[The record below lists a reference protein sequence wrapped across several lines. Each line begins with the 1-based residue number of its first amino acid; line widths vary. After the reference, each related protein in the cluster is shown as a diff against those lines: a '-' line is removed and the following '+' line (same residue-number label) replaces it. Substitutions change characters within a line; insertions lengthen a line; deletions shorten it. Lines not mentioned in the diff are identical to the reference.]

1 MSNKLRELEAKL
13 TVQQRNAAY
22 LLVENELKETGEK
35 RTQEDLAEEIG
46 VDRSTLFL
54 WRTKNRNFIAY
65 KNEIAD
71 DFLADKRDRVYGQL
85 MKLINA
91 PQPSVK
97 AISLFLQRQGLLT
110 QKTQIETIGGAESNR
125 TDDDIA
131 KEIEELDDLL
141 NDE

>member
-13 TVQQRNAAY
+13 TTQQRNAAY

-35 RTQEDLAEEIG
+35 RTQEDLAAEIG

-110 QKTQIETIGGAESNR
+110 QKTQIETIGAESGR
-125 TDDDIA
+125 SDADIA
-131 KEIEELDDLL
+131 KELEDLDDLL